1 MSLPLRR
8 TKKAARD
15 VTSRSSQELHPSDR
29 VNYRESKSLGQNP
42 QQLPMELVY
51 PSTAADGSAAVDN
64 GRQMAP
70 AASPLTSHRSAMRRT
85 GTWIIRVPQI
95 GRTTLLGTCHLGSR
109 VLARPYRAAR
119 RQAYRLCTA
128 RARLVHKR
136 AMMGAVRGVMQRSKA
151 ISTRSQQDR
160 LWQTFSDSCE
170 ARFVRALPAAPDD
183 VACFL
188 VAIAMEHDY
197 SMGYIRAHATAISVR
212 HKDADLENPCDHRSV
227 KDTLKGLQYDRLD
240 EGHRQTRALTRE
252 VFSSIRATACLPR
265 RRGRGREHVTT
276 AGIRGDLDIA
286 IIGLTRSG
294 SLRACETARARWER
308 LSSNADG
315 TGYLEI
321 PYSKANRGGKSEIV
335 HINRQ
340 AMADLERI
348 RPPGVTMGS
357 IFGLSTASISRRIG
371 AAAEAAGWG
380 AGFSGHSCRVGKT
393 IDLARAGATERQLI
407 KDGRWKSAVMVRYY
421 LRYFDA
427 DCGASACYFAN
438 PANEA

>member
-1 MSLPLRR
+1 MQSTTNL
-8 TKKAARD
+8 TASNA
-15 VTSRSSQELHPSDR
+15 DR
-29 VNYRESKSLGQNP
+29 KY
-42 QQLPMELVY
+42 QQLLLFDPAADLHRETIY

-64 GRQMAP
+64 GRQTVPDAWP
-70 AASPLTSHRSAMRRT
+70 PTSHRSAMRRT

-136 AMMGAVRGVMQRSKA
+136 AMMGVVRGVMQRSKA
-151 ISTRSQQDR
+151 ISTRSQSADR
-160 LWQTFSDSCE
+160 LWQRFCESCE
-170 ARFVRALPAAPDD
+170 THFVRALPAAPDD
-183 VACFL
+183 VASYL
-188 VAIAMEHDY
+188 VAIAMENGY
-197 SMGYIRAHATAISVR
+197 AMEYIRAHATAISVR
-212 HKDADLENPCDHRSV
+212 HKDANLKNPCDHQMVR
-227 KDTLKGLQYDRLD
+227 DALKGLQHDRLD

-252 VFSSIRATACLPR
+252 LFSSIRATACLPR
-265 RRGRGREHVTT
+265 RRGRGREKATT
-276 AGIRGDLDIA
+276 ARIRGEFDIA

-294 SLRACETARARWER
+294 SLRACEAADARWEHISR
-308 LSSNADG
+308 NDDG

-321 PYSKANRGGKSEIV
+321 PYSKANRRGQSEIV

-348 RPPGVTMGS
+348 RPPGVTTGS
-357 IFGLSTASISRRIG
+357 IFGLKAASISRRIG
-371 AAAEAAGWG
+371 AAAEAAGLG
-380 AGFSGHSCRVGKT
+380 TGFTGHSCRVGMT
-393 IDLARAGATERQLI
+393 VDLARKGATERELM
-407 KDGRWKSAVMVRYY
+407 KNGRWKSAAMVHYY

-427 DCGASACYFAN
+427 DCGASARYFAD

>member
-1 MSLPLRR
+1 MQSTTNAQTASNAVP
-8 TKKAARD
+8 T
-15 VTSRSSQELHPSDR
+15 
-29 VNYRESKSLGQNP
+29 P
-42 QQLPMELVY
+42 QQLPLFDPAADLHRETIY

-64 GRQMAP
+64 GRQTVPDAWP
-70 AASPLTSHRSAMRRT
+70 PTSHRSAMRRVAKFV
-85 GTWIIRVPQI
+85 IRGRQI
-95 GRTTLLGTCHLGSR
+95 GHTTLLGPLHLGR
-109 VLARPYRAAR
+109 RFLAQPYRAAR

-128 RARLVHKR
+128 RARLADKHA
-136 AMMGAVRGVMQRSKA
+136 AMVLVRKVIQRSKA
-151 ISTRSQQDR
+151 PSTQRQQDR
-160 LWQTFSDSCE
+160 LWKKFHDWCQE
-170 ARFVRALPAAPDD
+170 QFVGALPAVPDD
-183 VACFL
+183 VARFL
-188 VAIAMEHDY
+188 VTIGLENGY
-197 SMGYIRAHATAISVR
+197 SMAYIRAHATAISVR
-212 HKDADLENPCDHRSV
+212 HKDANFKNPCAHPLV
-227 KDTLKGLQYDRLD
+227 VATLKGLQYDRLD

-252 VFSSIRATACLPR
+252 QFSSIRATACQPR
-265 RRGRGREHVTT
+265 RRGRGREAVTT
-276 AGIRGDLDIA
+276 ARIRGERDIA

-371 AAAEAAGWG
+371 AAAEAAGLG
-380 AGFSGHSCRVGKT
+380 GGFSGHSCRVGKT
-393 IDLARAGATERQLI
+393 IDLARAGATERELM
-407 KDGRWKSAVMVRYY
+407 KDGRWKSAAMVRYY

-427 DCGASACYFAN
+427 DCGASASYFAN

>member
-1 MSLPLRR
+1 MQSTTNAQTASNAVP
-8 TKKAARD
+8 T
-15 VTSRSSQELHPSDR
+15 
-29 VNYRESKSLGQNP
+29 P
-42 QQLPMELVY
+42 QQLPLFDPAADLHRETIY

-64 GRQMAP
+64 GRQTVPDAWP
-70 AASPLTSHRSAMRRT
+70 PTSHRSAMRRA
-85 GTWIIRVPQI
+85 GTWMIRVRQI
-95 GRTTLLGTCHLGSR
+95 GHTTLLGTCHLGSG

-136 AMMGAVRGVMQRSKA
+136 AMMVLVRGVMQRSKA
-151 ISTRSQQDR
+151 VSTRHQQDR
-160 LWQTFSDSCE
+160 LWQRFYESCE
-170 ARFVRALPAAPDD
+170 THFVRALPAAPDD
-183 VACFL
+183 VASFL
-188 VAIAMEHDY
+188 VAIAIENGY
-197 SMGYIRAHATAISVR
+197 SMEYIRAHATAISVR
-212 HKDADLENPCDHRSV
+212 HKDAHVENPCDHQTV
-227 KDTLKGLQYDRLD
+227 KDTLKGLQFDHLG

-252 VFSSIRATACLPR
+252 HFSSIRATACLPR

-276 AGIRGDLDIA
+276 ARIRGERDIA

-321 PYSKANRGGKSEIV
+321 PYSKANRAGRSEIV
-335 HINRQ
+335 HINDQ
-340 AMADLERI
+340 AMVDLERI
-348 RPPGVTMGS
+348 RPPGVTTGS

-371 AAAEAAGWG
+371 AAAEAAGFG
-380 AGFSGHSCRVGKT
+380 KGFSGHSCRVGKT
-393 IDLARAGATERQLI
+393 VDLARAGATERALM
-407 KDGRWKSAVMVRYY
+407 KDGRWKSVVMVHYY

-427 DCGASACYFAN
+427 DCGPSARYFAD

>member
-1 MSLPLRR
+1 MQSTTNAQTASNAVP
-8 TKKAARD
+8 T
-15 VTSRSSQELHPSDR
+15 
-29 VNYRESKSLGQNP
+29 P
-42 QQLPMELVY
+42 QQLPLFDPAADLHRETVY

-64 GRQMAP
+64 GRQTVPDAWP
-70 AASPLTSHRSAMRRT
+70 PTSHRSAMRRA
-85 GTWIIRVPQI
+85 GTWMIRVRQI
-95 GRTTLLGTCHLGSR
+95 GHTTLLGTCHLGSR

-128 RARLVHKR
+128 RARLVYKR
-136 AMMGAVRGVMQRSKA
+136 AMMVLVRGVMQRSKA
-151 ISTRSQQDR
+151 VSTRHQQDR
-160 LWQTFSDSCE
+160 LWQRFYESCE
-170 ARFVRALPAAPDD
+170 THFVRALPAAPDD
-183 VACFL
+183 VASFL
-188 VAIAMEHDY
+188 VAIAMENRY
-197 SMGYIRAHATAISVR
+197 SMEYIRAHATAISVR
-212 HKDADLENPCDHRSV
+212 HKDANLEGPCDHQTV

-240 EGHRQTRALTRE
+240 AGHRQTRALTRE
-252 VFSSIRATACLPR
+252 AFSSIRATACLPR
-265 RRGRGREHVTT
+265 RRGRGREAVTT
-276 AGIRGDLDIA
+276 ARIRGERDIA

-371 AAAEAAGWG
+371 AAAEAAGLG
-380 AGFSGHSCRVGKT
+380 GGFSGHSCRVGMT
-393 IDLARAGATERQLI
+393 IDLARDGATERELM
-407 KDGRWKSAVMVRYY
+407 KAGRWKSQVMVGYY
-421 LRYFDA
+421 LRFFEA
-427 DCGASACYFAN
+427 DFGASARYFAN

>member
-1 MSLPLRR
+1 MSPPLRR

-64 GRQMAP
+64 GRQTAP
-70 AASPLTSHRSAMRRT
+70 DAWPPTSHRSAMRRA
-85 GTWIIRVPQI
+85 GTWMIRVRQI
-95 GRTTLLGTCHLGSR
+95 GHTTLLGTLHLGR
-109 VLARPYRAAR
+109 RFLAQPYRAAR
-119 RQAYRLCTA
+119 RQAYRLCKA
-128 RARLVHKR
+128 RARLADKHS
-136 AMMGAVRGVMQRSKA
+136 AMVLVRKVIQRSKA
-151 ISTRSQQDR
+151 TSTRHQQDR
-160 LWQTFSDSCE
+160 LWQRFYESCE
-170 ARFVRALPAAPDD
+170 THFVRALPAAPDD
-183 VACFL
+183 VASYL
-188 VAIAMEHDY
+188 VAIAMENDY
-197 SMGYIRAHATAISVR
+197 SMEYIRAHATAISVR
-212 HKDADLENPCDHRSV
+212 HKDANLKNPCDHRSV
-227 KDTLKGLQYDRLD
+227 KETLKGLQYDRLD
-240 EGHRQTRALTRE
+240 DCHRQTRALTRE

-265 RRGRGREHVTT
+265 RRGRGRENVST
-276 AGIRGDLDIA
+276 ARLRGDRDIA

-294 SLRACETARARWER
+294 SLRACETARARWEQ

-348 RPPGVTMGS
+348 RPPGVTTGS

-371 AAAEAAGWG
+371 SAAEAAGLG
-380 AGFSGHSCRVGKT
+380 KGFSGHSCRVGKT
-393 IDLARAGATERQLI
+393 IDLARAGVTERELM
-407 KDGRWKSAVMVRYY
+407 KDGRWKSAAMVHYY
-421 LRYFDA
+421 LRFFDA
-427 DCGASACYFAN
+427 DCGASAQYFAN